1 MQAMDPDGITLGFVA
16 AIAIVFVGAVVR
28 RIAGARRAHDWLH
41 LYGAHAQGE
50 VLRVWQEHHGAY
62 CVRYRFTPRGAE
74 APVTRDEYVG
84 YLIAAVPEVGTKVGV
99 RYDPE
104 APERSLLARAP

>member
-1 MQAMDPDGITLGFVA
+1 MDPDGITLGFLA
-16 AIAIVFVGAVVR
+16 AIAIAFVGAVLR
-28 RIAGARRAHDWLH
+28 RVAGARRARDWLH

-62 CVRYRFTPRGAE
+62 CVRYRFTPQGASE
-74 APVTRDEYVG
+74 PMTRDEYVG
-84 YLIAAVPEVGTKVGV
+84 YLIAAVPEVGAKVGV